1 MIISIYT
8 QNTQPTTQ
16 EEEKPM
22 VILTTDLAQNTI
34 DLSQE
39 EADLLDSFMQDEDDC
54 ELETEIIEIEIRNL
68 HGMPVSLTNKQKE
81 KLAMKLHKTIF
92 KFLAK
97 KGL

>member
-22 VILTTDLAQNTI
+22 VILTTDLTA
-34 DLSQE
+34 LSQE
-39 EADLLDSFMQDEDDC
+39 EANLIDSLMQDEDDC
-54 ELETEIIEIEIRNL
+54 ELETEVIEIEIRNVN
-68 HGMPVSLTNKQKE
+68 GMPVSLTNKEKE
-81 KLAMKLHKTIF
+81 KLAKKLHKTIF